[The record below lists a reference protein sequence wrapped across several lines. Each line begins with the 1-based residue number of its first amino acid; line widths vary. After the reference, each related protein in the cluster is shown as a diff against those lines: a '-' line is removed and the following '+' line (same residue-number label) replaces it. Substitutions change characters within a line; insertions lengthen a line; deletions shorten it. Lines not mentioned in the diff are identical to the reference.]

1 MGKCGDRT
9 HSGSRC
15 CFPCARHSHHEILSH
30 IIFWVVGLC
39 VAVAWVR
46 GDTLCTIPNP
56 SHEKLRK
63 QNTLFLFFYG
73 VPLPPPKG
81 TKDQGRKLAPGTGK
95 DIIACSRAEP
105 SGLHPCHRQRNSAV
119 PKERGITKEEGGGWK
134 HTVYRKCRG
143 RGLCSKVLG
152 YGRTINK

>member
-1 MGKCGDRT
+1 MR
-9 HSGSRC
+9 
-15 CFPCARHSHHEILSH
+15 
-30 IIFWVVGLC
+30 
-39 VAVAWVR
+39 
-46 GDTLCTIPNP
+46 TIPNP

-95 DIIACSRAEP
+95 DIIAYSRAEP
-105 SGLHPCHRQRNSAV
+105 SGLHPCHRSRNSV
-119 PKERGITKEEGGGWK
+119 VSKEKGITKEEGEGGSIQFIENAG
-134 HTVYRKCRG
+134 G